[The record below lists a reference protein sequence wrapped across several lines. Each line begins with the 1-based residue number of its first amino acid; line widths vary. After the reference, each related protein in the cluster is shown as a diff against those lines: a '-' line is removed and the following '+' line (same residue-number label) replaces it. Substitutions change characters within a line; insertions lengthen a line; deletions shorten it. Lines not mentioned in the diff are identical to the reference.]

1 MPEDD
6 EGDDDEGGGLSL
18 DAMQIKKFMKLGA
31 TRELTFAFVPAA
43 GEEEPLFTIHRRK
56 KPDNLGKAAKKEAE
70 QTKVGYG
77 TMTVE
82 GKTLILACDKSVP
95 GMGKKL
101 KKMLRQMKVP
111 FDVKLTDADGNEIA

>member
-6 EGDDDEGGGLSL
+6 EGDDDGLSL

-31 TRELTFAFVPAA
+31 SRELTFAFVPGA

-56 KPDNLGKAAKKEAE
+56 KPDNLGKAARKEAD

-82 GKTLILACDKSVP
+82 GKTLILSCDKSVP
-95 GMGKKL
+95 SMGKKL